1 MLFSAPACWHRR
13 HRESQTLQLGFSQN
27 LSKSPPSP
35 GFFLSPLSHR
45 FSLYSVSLPSDVG
58 GGFDDGHLNI
68 MMRGQVVRR
77 FTWTVVLQM
86 AVKPLHQYITP
97 SHQVEVLYALLVDNV
112 DEVHLH
118 NARFMR
124 AGLLGFRPLSV
135 VSTQSSAIPRDSR
148 ISWDRER

>member
-1 MLFSAPACWHRR
+1 
-13 HRESQTLQLGFSQN
+13 
-27 LSKSPPSP
+27 
-35 GFFLSPLSHR
+35 
-45 FSLYSVSLPSDVG
+45 
-58 GGFDDGHLNI
+58 

-86 AVKPLHQYITP
+86 AVNPLHQYITP

>member
-1 MLFSAPACWHRR
+1 
-13 HRESQTLQLGFSQN
+13 
-27 LSKSPPSP
+27 
-35 GFFLSPLSHR
+35 
-45 FSLYSVSLPSDVG
+45 
-58 GGFDDGHLNI
+58 
-68 MMRGQVVRR
+68 MMRGQVVGR

-86 AVKPLHQYITP
+86 AVNPLHQYITP